1 MVGGVAVGAK
11 AEGSVVM
18 GGEEGGGGGLKEC
31 SEGGGMLIEGA
42 EERKE
47 MGGVLWEMKGEERG
61 DFPRQFSDR
70 NMSLWACV

>member
-1 MVGGVAVGAK
+1 MVGGVAVGAE

-18 GGEEGGGGGLKEC
+18 GGEEGGGGGGGLKEC

-47 MGGVLWEMKGEERG
+47 MGGSFVGDEGRG
-61 DFPRQFSDR
+61 ARRGSKAIQ
-70 NMSLWACV
+70 